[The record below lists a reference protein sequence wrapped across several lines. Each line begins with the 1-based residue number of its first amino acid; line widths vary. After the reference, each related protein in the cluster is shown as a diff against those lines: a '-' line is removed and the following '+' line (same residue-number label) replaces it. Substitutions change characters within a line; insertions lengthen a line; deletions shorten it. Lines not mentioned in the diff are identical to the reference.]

1 MASRQDE
8 LLPILKALREY
19 IVKEYAVNYPP
30 HVRGEDAS
38 AKDLPADWQDKLDPI
53 TGGDTVGRDNFGS
66 QGQNSTKAGS
76 QSEDAYIHKADLEAV
91 IKEAIEKHF
100 VDGQNVQ
107 TSGDRGANAGY
118 SYPGEA
124 GRIPEGLEKNEH
136 MDEEEGAPEMNG
148 DAALPE
154 MEDMEGLG
162 EEDQNGLNGEEEE
175 ENEMNGI
182 AAGGGHMAYSQDGN
196 VAGLLKDIKG
206 LLSQK
211 QAEKQEVASIKGE
224 ISDIKKSLDSSIK
237 KGIQAGLQRH
247 NIKPSTGDLPQRNA
261 VSANPSPIPT
271 ATPDARI
278 GVEGANFAKTEQEMD
293 WDKQDQFTNGVE
305 QILNANDPDDLR
317 GTFKKVNGMRNQ
329 SGELTPQTLYY
340 YPRNGG
346 AQ

>member
-1 MASRQDE
+1 MATRQEE
-8 LLPILKALREY
+8 LLPILKALKEY
-19 IVKEYAVNYPP
+19 IRKEYAVNYPP

-66 QGQNSTKAGS
+66 SGQNATKAGS

-91 IKEAIEKHF
+91 IKAALEKHF
-100 VDGQNVQ
+100 VDGQSVQ

-136 MDEEEGAPEMNG
+136 MGEEEAAPEMNG
-148 DAALPE
+148 EEAMPE
-154 MEDMEGLG
+154 MEDIEGEG
-162 EEDQNGLNGEEEE
+162 EDNGEEED
-175 ENEMNGI
+175 MNGVEM
-182 AAGGGHMAYSQDGN
+182 GGGHMAYSQDGD

-237 KGIQAGLQRH
+237 KGIQAGLKRH
-247 NIKPSTGDLPQRNA
+247 NLSPTTSDLPQRA
-261 VSANPSPIPT
+261 VRTATPSPVPT
-271 ATPDARI
+271 AAPDARI
-278 GVEGANFAKTEQEMD
+278 GVEGDNFAKTEQEMN
-293 WDKQDQFTNGVE
+293 WEKQDQFTNGVE